1 VLVLMLQDPAS
12 SQRQLLASPS
22 ELLVSPN
29 ELLASPSKLLASP
42 SELLASPIELLA
54 SPTSSTQ
61 HQNALKTYTTTTCI
75 HRSDEPGAMLDIV
88 SLSKATVLPA
98 GVSRP
103 LSHQTQ
109 AGER

>member
-42 SELLASPIELLA
+42 SELLA